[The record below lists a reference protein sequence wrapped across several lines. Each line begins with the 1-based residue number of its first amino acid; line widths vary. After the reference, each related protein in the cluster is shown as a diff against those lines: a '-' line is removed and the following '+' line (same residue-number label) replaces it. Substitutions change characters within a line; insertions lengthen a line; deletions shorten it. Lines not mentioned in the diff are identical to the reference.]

1 MLLFHLLNYQN
12 LTFKL
17 ILLALGAGWTE
28 EKSVIPVGPTL
39 KDPAEVLGETL
50 KPRNSHW
57 FRALEGLMVRRRTLA
72 CHQTEAGA
80 AGEEA
85 SLSSG

>member
-1 MLLFHLLNYQN
+1 MVLLDKYAAFSFVKVPKTKVETH
-12 LTFKL
+12 
-17 ILLALGAGWTE
+17 IAGFG
-28 EKSVIPVGPTL
+28 SRM
-39 KDPAEVLGETL
+39 DPAEVLGETL

-57 FRALEGLMVRRRTLA
+57 FRALEGLMVRCRTLA
-72 CHQTEAGA
+72 CHQTEVGA